1 MQHFVSCMISLRISS
16 LYIGYIIKNLG
27 SFSCVRLYTQQN
39 TQIKA
44 LNSMILFHPKP
55 QCNLHIFQ
63 IFLNKRFLV
72 LEMLQMTLF
81 HDN

>member
-27 SFSCVRLYTQQN
+27 SFSCVRLYTQQI

-55 QCNLHIFQ
+55 QYNLHNYFSNIFEQ
-63 IFLNKRFLV
+63 TIFSVRDV
-72 LEMLQMTLF
+72 V
-81 HDN
+81 DDIIS